1 MSYATYKYSNLQVLC
16 SKVLTAG
23 RLNVQVTVQ
32 NTGKIAGEEIVE
44 VYIGYPNSKAPKR
57 PVKELK
63 AFTRVALAPGES
75 KDVQLS
81 DMAYWDVTRK
91 TNASG
96 GPASSGWWTVETGVH
111 KVLVGPSA
119 DPTQLL
125 SADFTIQ

>member
-1 MSYATYKYSNLQVLC
+1 MSYNTYQYSNLQVLC
-16 SKVLTAG
+16 SKVAVGG

-32 NTGKIAGEEIVE
+32 NTGKLAGEEIVQLY
-44 VYIGYPNSKAPKR
+44 VGYPNTKAPKR

-63 AFTRVALAPGES
+63 SFTRVALAPGES
-75 KDVQLS
+75 KNVTLS
-81 DMAYWDVTRK
+81 VPAQDTAFWDVSCK
-91 TNASG
+91 TTPSG
-96 GPASSGWWTVETGVH
+96 CWKVETGVH